1 MKELILRKEKAGSG
15 NGTKP
20 VFIDAELHKQIKAL
34 KEETDIPMTRIIDS
48 FLRYGLT
55 NVVIKEEGEE
65 M

>member
-1 MKELILRKEKAGSG
+1 MKELILRKEKIVSS

-48 FLRYGLT
+48 FLRYGIN
-55 NVVIKEEGEE
+55 NVVIKEDEE
-65 M
+65 E